1 MISKQRLIRLTR
13 DLIRINS
20 ENPPGD
26 ESKIA
31 LFVKRH
37 LEKSGLKP
45 KIYEFREKRLNVLA
59 FLQGTIN
66 KTLLISPHLDTVPAA
81 KGTKHGSFSA
91 KIEKGRIY
99 GRGATD
105 CKCNLAISLEA
116 IRSIREEKL
125 KPRCN
130 ILFVASA
137 DEETGSKY
145 GLIPLLEKGIIKAD
159 YALVLDSD
167 EFDIVITQ
175 KGLMHFKVKVFGKAA
190 HGAYPDRGVN
200 AIELSSRVICAL
212 KEHKFNYRAHP
223 LLKQPM
229 VNIGKITGGEKVN
242 IVADYCEFEVDL
254 RYLPGMDKNKIIS
267 AVKRI
272 IRTYAKKFKIEFN
285 DIQKPYTIDRS
296 HPLIHS
302 LYKAARAVK
311 VTPKIKGSE
320 GATVITFFQGRG
332 IPAVSFGCGSSGCA
346 HANDE
351 YVKIDNLYRGA
362 KILEVFL
369 KKNFTG

>member
-1 MISKQRLIRLTR
+1 MISKQRLIKLTQ

-26 ESKIA
+26 ESRIA
-31 LFVKRH
+31 GFVKSH
-37 LEKSGLKP
+37 LKKSGLKP
-45 KIYEFREKRLNVLA
+45 KIYEFKEKRLNVLA
-59 FLQGTIN
+59 FLEGRIN
-66 KTLLISPHLDTVPAA
+66 KTLLVSPHLDTVPAA
-81 KGTKHGSFSA
+81 KGAKHNPFAA

-99 GRGATD
+99 GRGSTD

-116 IRSIREEKL
+116 IRSICEEKI
-125 KPRCN
+125 KPQYN

-167 EFDIVITQ
+167 EFNIVIAQ

-190 HGAYPDRGVN
+190 HGAYPERGIN
-200 AIELSSRVICAL
+200 AIELSSRIICAL
-212 KEHKFNYRAHP
+212 KEHRFNYKAHP
-223 LLKQPM
+223 LLKHPT
-229 VNIGKITGGEKVN
+229 VNIGKISGGEKVN

-254 RYLPGMDKNKIIS
+254 RYLPGMDKNKIIA
-267 AVKRI
+267 AVKKI

-285 DIQKPYTIDRS
+285 DIQKPYLIDRN
-296 HPLIHS
+296 HLLIHS
-302 LYKAARAVK
+302 LLEAAGEVK
-311 VTPKIKGSE
+311 VKPKVKGSE
-320 GATVITFFQGRG
+320 GATVITFFQERD
-332 IPAVSFGCGSSGCA
+332 IPAISFGCGSSGCA
-346 HANDE
+346 HTNDE

-362 KILEVFL
+362 KILEGFL
-369 KKNFTG
+369 KKNFAK